1 MKLLMHACCAPCS
14 VYCIKEL
21 RNENIE
27 PTIFWYNPNIHP
39 YTEYKA
45 RRDCLK
51 EYCKKINVN
60 LEIKDEY
67 GLDEF
72 CKNIFL
78 ENNTSRSKNGMQNQD
93 ENILQNENVIRSK
106 DDVQIRNKNQ
116 KSDLDIARDNFNIN
130 LDARC
135 VNYCYP
141 KRLRQ
146 TFEFAKRNGYDAVTT
161 TLLYSIYQKH
171 DFIKTYCEKLSKE
184 YGIEFLYRDFR
195 KGFWEGHDGAIE
207 AGLYMQKYCGC
218 IFSEEQ
224 MILAHTNEKP
234 VLPEGFEFLP
244 VKRSIVIKKEKEN
257 KEQYMDLLLEAD
269 PSKDMINDYLR
280 DGELFVLTYK
290 DDVACVA
297 VVIRIDD
304 ETIELKNIA
313 TKEIYRGQGYGKK
326 MLKYLA
332 DNYKQK
338 YKKMLVGTSENN
350 IPFYVKQGFD
360 KYEKTIKN
368 YFVDNYDKEK

>member
-14 VYCIKEL
+14 VYCIEEL
-21 RNENIE
+21 RSENIE
-27 PTIFWYNPNIHP
+27 PTIYWYNPNIHP
-39 YTEYKA
+39 FAEYKA
-45 RRDCLK
+45 RRDCIK
-51 EYCKKINVN
+51 EYCKKIDVKLTIN
-60 LEIKDEY
+60 DEY

-78 ENNTSRSKNGMQNQD
+78 GDNSQTQN
-93 ENILQNENVIRSK
+93 I
-106 DDVQIRNKNQ
+106 
-116 KSDLDIARDNFNIN
+116 DLARKNFNVN
-130 LDARC
+130 LETRC

-141 KRLRQ
+141 KRLRN
-146 TFEFAKRNGYDAVTT
+146 TFEYAVKNGYDAVTT

-171 DFIKTYCEKLSKE
+171 DFIKAYCEKLSKE
-184 YGIEFLYRDFR
+184 YGIKFLYRDFR
-195 KGFWEGHDGAIE
+195 KGFWKGHESAIE

-218 IFSEEQ
+218 IFSEESRY
-224 MILAHTNEKP
+224 NNPNSPKP
-234 VLPEGFEFLP
+234 VLPKDFEFLP
-244 VKRSIVIKKEKEN
+244 VKRSIIIKKEKDN
-257 KEQYMDLLLEAD
+257 KERYMDLLLEAD
-269 PSKDMINDYLR
+269 PSKDRINDYLR

-290 DDVACVA
+290 EKVACVA
-297 VVIRIDD
+297 VVIKIDD

-313 TKEIYRGQGYGKK
+313 TKEEYRGQGYGKK

-368 YFVDNYDKEK
+368 YFVDNYDEEIIDGDLHCIDMYYYSKDLKK